1 MSASSK
7 GVKDIGAAHILEE
20 LLRKNKIKVEDILD
34 VISETMG
41 RDFQSE
47 DVAETLKSLKI
58 SRKKCSGST
67 LDRGFTWTRMSF
79 WRRPRSGPLIP
90 EFCF

>member
-58 SRKKCSGST
+58 SRKKVFREHFG
-67 LDRGFTWTRMSF
+67 
-79 WRRPRSGPLIP
+79 
-90 EFCF
+90 

>member
-7 GVKDIGAAHILEE
+7 DVKDIGAAHILEE

-34 VISETMG
+34 VISETIG
-41 RDFQSE
+41 EDFQSE

-58 SRKKCSGST
+58 SRKKVFKEHFG
-67 LDRGFTWTRMSF
+67 
-79 WRRPRSGPLIP
+79 
-90 EFCF
+90 

>member
-1 MSASSK
+1 MSISSK
-7 GVKDIGAAHILEE
+7 SVEDIGAAHILEK

-34 VISETMG
+34 VISETLG

-58 SRKKCSGST
+58 SRKKVFGEHF
-67 LDRGFTWTRMSF
+67 G
-79 WRRPRSGPLIP
+79 
-90 EFCF
+90 